1 LRLLRLLVDEK
12 LSAGLPWPALRL
24 GGFLGNDTEGGAD
37 YEQAVGDVVTGP
49 WANSLRWAS
58 TRRGPD
64 FQGERLV
71 LGCGTFERRDFT
83 VRLPPASA
91 GGVELAV
98 ELSTSCP
105 GVMNFPHD
113 PRMAVSGEGQTTIP
127 REAASDQDMHV
138 LATGRHAPRI
148 LVVDDHA
155 TIAGLMSQLL
165 SQRGYEVVTAA
176 DAEQAAAE
184 VRRQAPDLILSDVK
198 MPGKSGYELCRELKA
213 DPATRLIPFVLI
225 TGLSDSVD
233 KVRGIEAGADDFLN
247 KPVLAEELTARVKS
261 LLRVKEFTDEL
272 ETADSVLC
280 TLGLAVE
287 SRDPYTEGHC
297 ERLAARAADL
307 GRHLGLDTDSI
318 VALRRGGYLHDLGK
332 IAVPDAILKKGTD
345 LTLQEWEIM
354 KVHPV
359 TGENICKPLKSLRL
373 VLPIIRHHHEHADG
387 SGYPD
392 GLRSGE
398 IPLLSRVL
406 QVVDVYDALRTARPY
421 KLALGHDE
429 AAQTMREEARQGLW
443 DAELVNEFFSMLV
456 EKRSVA

>member
-1 LRLLRLLVDEK
+1 M
-12 LSAGLPWPALRL
+12 S
-24 GGFLGNDTEGGAD
+24 
-37 YEQAVGDVVTGP
+37 
-49 WANSLRWAS
+49 S
-58 TRRGPD
+58 
-64 FQGERLV
+64 
-71 LGCGTFERRDFT
+71 
-83 VRLPPASA
+83 
-91 GGVELAV
+91 
-98 ELSTSCP
+98 
-105 GVMNFPHD
+105 PHD
-113 PRMAVSGEGQTTIP
+113 SRPAVSGEGRATSQPETG
-127 REAASDQDMHV
+127 SDKDMHV
-138 LATGRHAPRI
+138 LPTKRHAPRI
-148 LVVDDHA
+148 LVVDDHPM
-155 TIAGLMSQLL
+155 IAGLMSQLL
-165 SQRGYEVVTAA
+165 TQRGYDVVTAA
-176 DAEQAAAE
+176 DAQQAEAE
-184 VRRQAPDLILSDVK
+184 VRRQAPDLILSDVR

-225 TGLSDSVD
+225 TGLSDSSD

-280 TLGLAVE
+280 TLGLIVE
-287 SRDPYTEGHC
+287 GRDPYTEGHC
-297 ERLAARAADL
+297 ERLALYGVDL
-307 GRHLGLDTDSI
+307 GRHLGLDEDSL

-354 KVHPV
+354 KRHPV

-392 GLRSGE
+392 GLRAGE
-398 IPLLSRVL
+398 IPLLPRVL

-421 KLALGHDE
+421 KPALGHDE

-443 DAELVNEFFSMLV
+443 DLELVNEFFSMLV

>member
-1 LRLLRLLVDEK
+1 M
-12 LSAGLPWPALRL
+12 
-24 GGFLGNDTEGGAD
+24 TEL
-37 YEQAVGDVVTGP
+37 DVLFWVTGFF
-49 WANSLRWAS
+49 RI
-58 TRRGPD
+58 
-64 FQGERLV
+64 LV
-71 LGCGTFERRDFT
+71 SPVSADRTTFWRK
-83 VRLPPASA
+83 
-91 GGVELAV
+91 
-98 ELSTSCP
+98 
-105 GVMNFPHD
+105 
-113 PRMAVSGEGQTTIP
+113 
-127 REAASDQDMHV
+127 AASDLSMNG
-138 LATGRHAPRI
+138 LLTLRHTSRI
-148 LVVDDHA
+148 LVVDDHP

-165 SQRGYEVVTAA
+165 VQRGYEVVTAENV
-176 DAEQAAAE
+176 DQAMAE
-184 VRRQAPDLILSDVK
+184 VRRQAPDLILSDVR
-198 MPGKSGYELCRELKA
+198 MPGKSGYDFCRELKS

-225 TGLSDSVD
+225 TGLTDSSD

-280 TLGLAVE
+280 TLGLSVE

-307 GRHLGLDTDSI
+307 GRHLGLDEDSI

-332 IAVPDAILKKGTD
+332 IAVPDAILKKGSD
-345 LTLQEWEIM
+345 LTLAEWEIM
-354 KVHPV
+354 KLHPV

-392 GLRSGE
+392 GLRAGE
-398 IPLLSRVL
+398 IPLLPRVL

-421 KLALGHDE
+421 KPALTHDQ

-443 DAELVNEFFSMLV
+443 DALLVDEFFSMLV
-456 EKRSVA
+456 EQRSVA